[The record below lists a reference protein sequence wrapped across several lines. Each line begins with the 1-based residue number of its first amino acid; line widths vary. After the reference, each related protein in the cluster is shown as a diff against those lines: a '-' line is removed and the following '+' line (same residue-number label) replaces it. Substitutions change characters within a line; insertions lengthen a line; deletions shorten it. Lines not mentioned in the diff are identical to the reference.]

1 MQQILLDSITRQL
14 LGSRTLESFTERLE
28 QGRDTNLAV
37 PLSARVL
44 VTAAVYAHKPR
55 PMLVCLAGEEVA
67 QGFAQGLAEWLDAD
81 KVLTLPARSDVPW
94 VVTQPDATQVGERV
108 KALNS
113 MQAGAAK
120 IVVASARS
128 LLRLLPPKGEQS
140 YAPLVI
146 KAQADLPLPYKELP
160 ALLISMGYRREQ
172 QASEPGTFALR
183 GDTLDI
189 FAVCAQMP
197 SRLELFGDEVER
209 IRTVLVA
216 SGQTTNDLPALEIY
230 PAQELTVTAE
240 SISRLQAAVETA
252 QSLGNL
258 PPQVAYHLELLKS
271 GSSFLGV
278 ERYLPY
284 FYERLSTVF
293 DYLRPSALLVLQE
306 PRALFDDAAAYFDE
320 LKEKASEQGSSTDG
334 LFLPPGQ
341 LDFGDAQR
349 LTMLSL
355 LSSGSRLDGR
365 LEVKHPKGQI
375 LEDILAKQAADML
388 GNGFMTVLAHA
399 NRRTREAF
407 RAALSEAQVP
417 FDALDD
423 REYHVEGEAA
433 DTPGQAKAAGAKQNA
448 AGETASSV
456 LPLVSRSLAHVV
468 KLDLPQSIVI
478 PAAKLALLTLNEAFT
493 NQTRRRAR
501 QVRSGGRLGVSAD
514 ATSYT
519 FPFKPGDYVV
529 HETHGIALF
538 KEIVRRAVDG
548 VERDYLYLEYA
559 KGDKLFSP
567 VELIDKVSRY
577 IGVEGAS
584 PRLTRLNT
592 ADWSRATGKARKA
605 ARAMAF
611 DLVDLYSR
619 RANATG
625 FRFSPDSSLQYDME
639 QGFAYME
646 TPDQLR
652 AIADVKSDMESAR
665 PMDRLIC
672 GDVGFGK
679 TEVALRAAFKA
690 VQDGKQ
696 VMLLCPTTILAQQ
709 HFTTFFERL
718 APYAVRVEVLS
729 RFKTASEQR
738 QTLERL
744 AQGEVDV
751 LIGTHRLL
759 SADVNPRD
767 LGLIIIDE
775 EQRFGVAHKEKLV
788 NLREQLDVL
797 TLSATPI
804 PRTMQMALTGVRD
817 MSLINTP
824 PLSRNPIHV
833 LVQEWNEDV
842 VSAAIRRELARGG
855 QVYYVSNR
863 VRNIDAAVERVKN
876 AAPEA
881 AVAVAHGQ
889 MDERALE
896 AVMER
901 FAAGEAD
908 VLVATTIIESGLDNP
923 HTNTLIIEDSEKL
936 GLAQLYQLKGRVGRS
951 HDQAYAYF
959 LFPSEYRLTETATD
973 RLTAISEYQELGSG
987 MRIAMRD
994 LEIRGAGSLL
1004 GAEQHGN
1011 LAAVGFDLYANM
1023 LAEAVRTARLV
1034 GKNEAVALRGS
1045 SGAGGAG
1052 GSGSAEVRIDIPLHS
1067 YLPEEF
1073 IPATDER
1080 VLWYR
1085 RVATATTLQ
1094 RLDEI
1099 AEQMEHA
1106 YGGLPAASENLLDR
1120 ARAKLLAE
1128 DLGIRSI
1135 AVVRAKLN
1143 LEGLALNPEEIE
1155 LLKTRGATYMV
1166 KSQKLLYPIANK
1178 EAALSGLLELLDL
1191 LSQEEQSD
1199 EGE

>member
-1 MQQILLDSITRQL
+1 MQQILLDSISKQL
-14 LGSRTLESFTERLE
+14 LGSRALEEFTERLE
-28 QGRDTNLAV
+28 EGRDTNLAV

-44 VTAAVYAHKPR
+44 ITAATYVHVPR
-55 PMLVCLAGEEVA
+55 PMLVCLAGEA
-67 QGFAQGLAEWLDAD
+67 AAARFAQGLAEWLGSDV
-81 KVLTLPARSDVPW
+81 VLPLPMRSDVPW
-94 VVTQPDATQVGERV
+94 VATEPDAIQVGERV
-108 KALNS
+108 KALCAL
-113 MQAGAAK
+113 QRGEPK
-120 IVVASARS
+120 IVVASARA
-128 LLRLLPPKGEQS
+128 LLRLLPAPGEQD
-140 YAPLVI
+140 YEPLVI
-146 KAQADLPLPYKELP
+146 KAEEALPIPYSELP
-160 ALLISMGYRREQ
+160 ALLIQLGYRREE
-172 QASEPGTFALR
+172 QALEPASFALR

-189 FAVCAQMP
+189 FAPTDATPV
-197 SRLELFGDEVER
+197 RLELFGDEVEH
-209 IRTVLVA
+209 IRSVLVT
-216 SGQTTNDLPALEIY
+216 SGQTITDLRSIALY
-230 PAQELTVTAE
+230 PAREFSVTPAAIE
-240 SISRLQAAVETA
+240 RLQRAAETA
-252 QSLGNL
+252 KSLGSL
-258 PPQVAYHLELLKS
+258 PPNVAHHIELLKT
-271 GSSFLGV
+271 GVPFYGV

-284 FYERLSTVF
+284 CYENLSTVLE
-293 DYLRPSALLVLQE
+293 YMSRKTLLILQE

-320 LKEKASEQGSSTDG
+320 LKERSHEQGSSTDG
-334 LFLPPGQ
+334 FYLPPAQ
-341 LDFGDAQR
+341 LDFGKVQR

-355 LSSGSRLDGR
+355 LSSGTRLDAR
-365 LEVKHPKGQI
+365 LDVKHPRGQI
-375 LEDILAKQAADML
+375 LEDQLAKQTADLM
-388 GNGFMTVLAHA
+388 GNGFMTIVAHA
-399 NRRTREAF
+399 NRRTRESI
-407 RAALSEAQVP
+407 RDALSQDEIP

-423 REYHVEGEAA
+423 RVEQRDGVGVPNSENLVHQ
-433 DTPGQAKAAGAKQNA
+433 PRP
-448 AGETASSV
+448 SV
-456 LPLVSRSLAHVV
+456 PHQPPEKLLRSIAHVV
-468 KLDLPQSIVI
+468 NLDLSESLVV
-478 PAAKLALLTLNEAFT
+478 PAAKLALLTLGDAFST
-493 NQTRRRAR
+493 QTQRRAR
-501 QVRSGGRLGVSAD
+501 RVRAGGRLAQSTD

-538 KEIVRRAVDG
+538 KKIVRRTVDK

-577 IGVEGAS
+577 VGVEGAS

-592 ADWSRATGKARKA
+592 ADWSRASGKARKA

-611 DLVDLYSR
+611 DLVDLYTR
-619 RANATG
+619 RAGAAG
-625 FRFSPDSSLQYDME
+625 FAFGPDSPLQYDME
-639 QGFAYME
+639 QLFAYAE

-652 AIADVKSDMESAR
+652 AIADVKSDMQQAK

-709 HFTTFFERL
+709 HFTTFSERFGPF
-718 APYAVRVEVLS
+718 AIRVDVLS
-729 RFKTASEQR
+729 RFRTAAQQR
-738 QTLERL
+738 HTLEDL
-744 AQGEVDV
+744 AAGKVDV

-759 SADVNPRD
+759 SADVNPKD

-775 EQRFGVAHKEKLV
+775 EQRFGVQHKEKLV

-824 PLSRNPIHV
+824 PLSRNPIQV
-833 LVQEWNEDV
+833 VVQEWNEDV
-842 VSAAIRRELARGG
+842 VSAAIRRELARDG

-863 VRNIDAAVERVKN
+863 VKNIEAAVERVTD

-881 AVAVAHGQ
+881 RVAVAHGQ
-889 MDERALE
+889 LDERALE
-896 AVMER
+896 AVMEQ
-901 FAAGEAD
+901 FSAHEAD

-923 HTNTLIIEDSEKL
+923 HTNTLIIEDAERL

-959 LFPSEYRLTETATD
+959 LFPSEHRLTETAVD

-1023 LAEAVRTARLV
+1023 LAEAVREARIK
-1034 GKNEAVALRGS
+1034 GKNEDAATGEEAT
-1045 SGAGGAG
+1045 GHTTD
-1052 GSGSAEVRIDIPLHS
+1052 VRIDIPVHA

-1073 IPATDER
+1073 IPAADER

-1085 RVATATTLQ
+1085 RIAVATTIE
-1094 RLDEI
+1094 RLNEI
-1099 AEQMEHA
+1099 ASQMESA
-1106 YGGLPAASENLLDR
+1106 YGGLPAAADNLLER
-1120 ARAKLLAE
+1120 ARAKLLAQ
-1128 DLGIRSI
+1128 DFGITSI
-1135 AVVRAKLN
+1135 AIVRGKLSI
-1143 LEGLALNPEEIE
+1143 EGLELTTEEAE
-1155 LLKTRGATYMV
+1155 HLKAQGATYMV
-1166 KSQKLLYPIANK
+1166 QSHKLLYPVANK
-1178 EAALSGLLELLDL
+1178 ETAMKTLLELLTFLDK
-1191 LSQEEQSD
+1191 EED
-1199 EGE
+1199 EDE

>member
-1 MQQILLDSITRQL
+1 MQQVLLDSIVKQL
-14 LGSRTLESFTERLE
+14 LGSRDLGVFTELLE
-28 QGRDTNLAV
+28 TGRGTNLAV

-44 VTAAVYAHKPR
+44 TTAAVYAHLPR
-55 PMLVCLAGEEVA
+55 PMMVCLAGDEA
-67 QGFAQGLAEWLDAD
+67 AARFAQSLSEWLGADA
-81 KVLTLPARSDVPW
+81 VLPLPLRSDVPW
-94 VVTQPDATQVGERV
+94 VATEPNAAQIGERV
-108 KALNS
+108 KALHA
-113 MQAGAAK
+113 MQPAQPK
-120 IVVASARS
+120 IVVASARA
-128 LLRLLPPKGEQS
+128 LLRLLPAPGEQE
-140 YAPLVI
+140 YAPLLI
-146 KAQADLPLPYKELP
+146 RADEALPLSYEELP
-160 ALLISMGYRREQ
+160 FQLIQMGYKREEQ
-172 QASEPGTFALR
+172 VTEPATFALR

-189 FAVCAQMP
+189 FAAATSAPV
-197 SRLELFGDEVER
+197 RLELFGDEVER
-209 IRTVLVA
+209 IRTVLVT
-216 SGQTTNDLPALEIY
+216 SGQTISDLASIEIY
-230 PAQELTVTAE
+230 PAREFSVTTEA
-240 SISRLQAAVETA
+240 INRLQRVAETA
-252 QSLGNL
+252 KSLGSL
-258 PPQVAYHLELLKS
+258 PANVAHHIELLKS
-271 GSSFLGV
+271 GLSFYGV

-284 FYERLSTVF
+284 LYENLSTVLA
-293 DYLRPSALLVLQE
+293 YMSPRTLLILQE

-320 LKEKASEQGSSTDG
+320 LKERATEQGSSTDG
-334 LFLPPGQ
+334 LYLPPGQ
-341 LDFGDAQR
+341 LDFGSVQR

-355 LSSGSRLDGR
+355 LSSGTRLDGR
-365 LEVKHPKGQI
+365 LEVKHPRGQI
-375 LEDILAKQAADML
+375 LEDQLAKQVSDHL
-388 GNGFMTVLAHA
+388 NNGFLTIVAHS
-399 NRRTREAF
+399 NRRTRESL
-407 RAALSEAQVP
+407 RGALSEAEIP

-423 REYHVEGEAA
+423 RVTEGTTKVESEH
-433 DTPGQAKAAGAKQNA
+433 
-448 AGETASSV
+448 
-456 LPLVSRSLAHVV
+456 LLRSIAHVV
-468 KLDLPQSIVI
+468 NLDLTESLVI
-478 PAAKLALLTLNEAFT
+478 PAAKLALLTLGDAFT
-493 NQTRRRAR
+493 TQTRQRAR
-501 QVRSGGRLGVSAD
+501 RVRTGGGGRLQQAGD

-538 KEIVRRAVDG
+538 KQIVRRTVDK

-577 IGVEGAS
+577 VGVEGAS

-611 DLVDLYSR
+611 DLVDLYTR
-619 RANATG
+619 RTSATG
-625 FRFSPDSSLQYDME
+625 FAFGPDSPEQYDME
-639 QGFAYME
+639 QSFAYVE

-652 AIADVKSDMESAR
+652 AIADVKGDMEAAK

-679 TEVALRAAFKA
+679 TEVALRATFKA
-690 VQDGKQ
+690 VQAGKQ

-709 HFTTFFERL
+709 HFTTFSERFEPFAL
-718 APYAVRVEVLS
+718 RVDVLS
-729 RFKTASEQR
+729 RFRTTAQQR
-738 QTLERL
+738 QTLEDL
-744 AQGEVDV
+744 AAGKVDV

-759 SADVNPRD
+759 SADVNPKD

-775 EQRFGVAHKEKLV
+775 EQRFGVQHKEKLV

-824 PLSRNPIHV
+824 PPSRNPIQV
-833 LVQEWNEDV
+833 VVQEWNEDV
-842 VSAAIRRELARGG
+842 VSAAIRRELERDG

-863 VRNIDAAVERVKN
+863 VKNIEAAVARVTD

-881 AVAVAHGQ
+881 SIAVAHGQ
-889 MDERALE
+889 LDERALE

-923 HTNTLIIEDSEKL
+923 HTNTLIIEDAEKL

-951 HDQAYAYF
+951 HNQAYAYF
-959 LFPSEYRLTETATD
+959 LFPSEHRLTETAVD

-1023 LAEAVRTARLV
+1023 LAEAVRESQRI
-1034 GKNEAVALRGS
+1034 GKNEDA
-1045 SGAGGAG
+1045 
-1052 GSGSAEVRIDIPLHS
+1052 SADGVPAERDVEVRIDIPVHA

-1073 IPATDER
+1073 ISAADER

-1085 RVATATTLQ
+1085 RIAVAVNPE
-1094 RLDEI
+1094 RIEEI
-1099 AEQMEHA
+1099 SSQMEHA
-1106 YGGLPAASENLLDR
+1106 YGGLPAATVNLLER
-1120 ARAKLLAE
+1120 ARAKLLAGE
-1128 DLGIRSI
+1128 LGITSI
-1135 AVVRAKLN
+1135 AVVRGKLN
-1143 LEGLALNPEEIE
+1143 IEGLVLSSEEAE
-1155 LLKTRGATYMV
+1155 RFKAQGATYMV
-1166 KSQKLLYPIANK
+1166 KSHKLLYPIANK
-1178 EAALSGLLELLDL
+1178 ETATTTLLQLLDSL
-1191 LSQEEQSD
+1191 TEVD
-1199 EGE
+1199 E